1 MKQRLDSGAKQR
13 ISILIFSN
21 RATHAKHA
29 LIVPQLILFY
39 KRSIRTLVDMYL
51 DCVKLGWD
59 S

>member
-29 LIVPQLILFY
+29 LIVPRLILFY
-39 KRSIRTLVDMYL
+39 KRSIRTLVDMNL